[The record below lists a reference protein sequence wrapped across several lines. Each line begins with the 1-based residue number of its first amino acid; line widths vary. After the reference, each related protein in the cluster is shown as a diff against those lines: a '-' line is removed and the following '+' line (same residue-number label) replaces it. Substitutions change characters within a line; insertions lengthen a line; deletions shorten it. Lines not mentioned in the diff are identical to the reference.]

1 MARDRDWRDYARGEL
16 RVPTDAPTPSSRNEC
31 GLGHVS
37 PPEPMTTATLPRRL
51 IGPVATPPARRS
63 MLIGFFATLAV
74 GLLALL
80 VVSFGISVASQ
91 GQVLAG
97 VRIGGVEVGGLD
109 GEAAR
114 ARLVERLPALDTGR
128 AVIVADGVEETVT
141 YAELGRSYE
150 LDAMLD
156 AAFDVGR
163 DSGPLADGV
172 ARLRTLAHTTSLPVI
187 VHPYDAAAL
196 EAVATRVSRAVHL
209 VPVEAHVDR
218 VKLQAVPAADGRVL
232 APETVRDAIAA
243 ALNTADPADVTLRLV
258 PAAVPPIVSTA
269 EAEAAAEAAR
279 AAVPTL
285 ELTVPAAG
293 EDEEP
298 FTIPAATI
306 RSWITFGPVGDQ
318 DYAVRIDEGA
328 VTAAVSELA
337 ESIDREAV
345 SARFGVA
352 GSGLG
357 GVIPGQ
363 DGRTLDVQ
371 QSVADVLAAIDR
383 RAGGDKV
390 PSLALAVDVHEPALT
405 TAAAEEILPQMRLV
419 SSWTTNYV
427 PGDGNGFGANISIGA
442 WDLDGYNIAPGEWFS
457 FWGGI
462 GPVTVERG
470 YQYGGA
476 IINGRSVANG
486 ALAGGIC
493 STSTTLF
500 NAAMRF
506 GLEIG
511 ERTAHYYYIDRYPT
525 GLDAT
530 VAIVNDNVTD
540 MTFRN
545 DTEYPIVIRGYG
557 TPGQVTFQLW
567 SVPSGRTVA
576 LSSPYI
582 TDARSAIE
590 TTQLDTSLAPGSA
603 RRVEYPHNGFKA
615 TVSRTVYGP
624 DGEILHENTWFSD
637 YRVVNGITLVGP
649 TAAAPEPPPDEDEGD
664 TAGDPPAGDPP
675 ADPPDDPAP

>member
-1 MARDRDWRDYARGEL
+1 
-16 RVPTDAPTPSSRNEC
+16 
-31 GLGHVS
+31 
-37 PPEPMTTATLPRRL
+37 
-51 IGPVATPPARRS
+51 

-80 VVSFGISVASQ
+80 VVSFGIGLASQ

-109 GEAAR
+109 REAAR
-114 ARLVERLPALDTGR
+114 ARLVERLPAVDTGR

-141 YAELGRSYE
+141 YAELGRDYE

-187 VHPYDAAAL
+187 VYPYDPAAL
-196 EAVATRVSRAVHL
+196 DAVSARVSSAVHL
-209 VPVEAHVDR
+209 DPVEASVDR
-218 VKLQAVPAADGRVL
+218 VQLRVSPAADGRVL
-232 APETVRDAIAA
+232 AAATVRGAIAA
-243 ALNTADPADVTLRLV
+243 AIDSTDPADVSLQL
-258 PAAVPPIVSTA
+258 AAVSVPPTVSTE

-279 AAVPTL
+279 AMVPTL
-285 ELTVPAAG
+285 ELTIPGAG
-293 EDEEP
+293 EDGEP
-298 FTIPAATI
+298 FTISADTI
-306 RSWITFGPVGDQ
+306 RSWIRFGPVGEQ
-318 DYAVRIDEGA
+318 DYAVRLSRGA
-328 VTAAVSELA
+328 ATATVERLT
-337 ESIDREAV
+337 ESVDREGV

-371 QSVADVLAAIDR
+371 QSVADVLAALER
-383 RAGGDKV
+383 RADGDRV
-390 PSLALAVDVHEPALT
+390 PSLALAVDVEEPALT

-419 SSWTTNYV
+419 SSWTTTYV

-462 GPVTVERG
+462 GPVTAERG
-470 YQYGGA
+470 YTYGGA

-511 ERTAHYYYIDRYPT
+511 ERDNHYYYIDRYPT

-530 VAIVNDNVTD
+530 VAIVDDSVKD
-540 MTFRN
+540 LTFRN

-567 SVPSGRTVA
+567 SVPTGRTVV
-576 LSSPYI
+576 LSDPYI
-582 TDARSAIE
+582 TDRRSAIE
-590 TTQLDTSLAPGSA
+590 TTQLDMSLAPGTS
-603 RRVEYPHNGFKA
+603 RRVEYPHDGFNS
-615 TVSRTVYGP
+615 TVLRTVYAA
-624 DGEILHENTWFSD
+624 DGSVLHENTWFSD